1 MFLID
6 CTWVGFLLPC
16 KDPPP
21 FLPLSP
27 SNGVIFHVKNHND
40 LVSYFLDVI
49 LPKEEINY
57 QLRMDIIEIRKTL
70 VLAKASV

>member
-1 MFLID
+1 M
-6 CTWVGFLLPC
+6 PA
-16 KDPPP
+16 P

-27 SNGVIFHVKNHND
+27 PTGVIFYAKNPND
-40 LVSYFLDVI
+40 LVSYFLGFI

-57 QLRMDIIEIRKTL
+57 HLRIDIIEIRETL